1 MSALTDLKMALAV
14 IETTAKVLPHLPS
27 YTIFGM
33 VESVRKEF
41 DINIPSW
48 IKPSK
53 EDDEPEQPLKTRIHL
68 PLQMQLE
75 RHGNPMSVRT
85 FIRRAIKAQYVIEK
99 PWPAKTKP
107 GKFRNRLVLSSKGYE
122 YGTHVATSAQPQWY
136 NDSFAQLLSELKR

>member
-1 MSALTDLKMALAV
+1 MSAMTDLKMALAL

-27 YTIFGM
+27 YTIFDM

-41 DINIPSW
+41 DIDIPHW
-48 IKPSK
+48 IKPSR
-53 EDDEPEQPLKTRIHL
+53 EETMPLVTRIHL
-68 PLQMQLE
+68 PLQALLE
-75 RHGNPMSVRT
+75 SHGNPMSVRT

>member
-1 MSALTDLKMALAV
+1 MSAMTDLKMALAV

-27 YTIFGM
+27 YTIFDM
-33 VESVRKEF
+33 VESVRKEY
-41 DINIPSW
+41 DIHIPSW

-53 EDDEPEQPLKTRIHL
+53 EEAKPLETRAHL

-122 YGTHVATSAQPQWY
+122 YGTHVATSPQPQWY